1 MSRLQ
6 SMLVAVKQRPRSTM
20 STFSTWHVCFRYGGR
35 FFNFLG
41 LHWNLIINY
50 EKDTAHLSNGG
61 SLPSLSWLRVV
72 GSPGNRLVI
81 FGGVIL
87 VAMIGGSFSGH
98 VWGEF

>member
-1 MSRLQ
+1 MFLQ
-6 SMLVAVKQRPRSTM
+6 
-20 STFSTWHVCFRYGGR
+20 
-35 FFNFLG
+35 FLG

-61 SLPSLSWLRVV
+61 SLPSLSWLRVIR
-72 GSPGNRLVI
+72 SPGNRLVI

>member
-1 MSRLQ
+1 
-6 SMLVAVKQRPRSTM
+6 MLVAVKQRPRSTM
-20 STFSTWHVCFRYGGR
+20 STFSTWHVCISVMGGVSSI
-35 FFNFLG
+35 FWDFQ
-41 LHWNLIINY
+41 HWNLIINY

-61 SLPSLSWLRVV
+61 SLPSLSWLRVIR
-72 GSPGNRLVI
+72 SPGNRLVI